1 MRILVL
7 LASSLSVLADEGMW
21 LFDHPPRALLKKHYD
36 FDATDAWLSHVM
48 HSAVRFNSG
57 GSGSFVSADGL
68 VMTNHHVG
76 SGALQKLSKAGQ
88 DLVAKGFH
96 ARTRTEEIKC
106 VDMELNV
113 LISTLVGERSRLKMP
128 SAMPMSPGA
137 WVRLGKTP
145 SRRTDSLPL
154 ARAPELAH
162 PVAASPTSAMIARS
176 RFTGT
181 HANPSPLK

>member
-1 MRILVL
+1 MTNPLHTHWIICFFFIVV

-57 GSGSFVSADGL
+57 GSGSFVSSDGL

-76 SGALQKLSKAGQ
+76 AGALQKLSKAGQ
-88 DLVAKGFH
+88 DFVAKGFH
-96 ARTRTEEIKC
+96 ARTRAEEIKC

-113 LISTLVGERSRLKMP
+113 LIDIRDVTARVKDAIKPEMDTAQSHAARRAVMSTIEQESFKE
-128 SAMPMSPGA
+128 S
-137 WVRLGKTP
+137 
-145 SRRTDSLPL
+145 
-154 ARAPELAH
+154 
-162 PVAASPTSAMIARS
+162 
-176 RFTGT
+176 
-181 HANPSPLK
+181 